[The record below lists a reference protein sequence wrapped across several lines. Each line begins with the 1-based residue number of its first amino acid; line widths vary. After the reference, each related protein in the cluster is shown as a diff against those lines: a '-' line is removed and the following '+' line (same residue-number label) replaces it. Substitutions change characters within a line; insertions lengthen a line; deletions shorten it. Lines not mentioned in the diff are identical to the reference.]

1 MKGSVSDQMGKKKHK
16 CTCRTQN
23 PNIEKRDVFF
33 KLHFNP
39 YNKDSYTRIYDVLL
53 ETYNRTYDAMYKDV
67 KEDPKKIADLYLKE
81 AYETIPNNYNYE
93 YDDGSE
99 YGEKIQEYVADRM
112 QEQSLMHYQFVL
124 MSLSNL
130 YQVFEQQLRKWLFEE
145 MTHQHNEYINQIKFT
160 LDIEEDYGEFYSQL
174 GALRNVLQEMKLTFT
189 MPTKEISEWDALF
202 GVKEDS
208 GVEVLIVETEM
219 WKTIRECNLISNT
232 FKHGSGTSAKALHK
246 VHPEY
251 FETATTT
258 KLMNLYRTTN
268 LKEVLSVDKISFEKY
283 VTAMKSFW
291 EKLKTH
297 QSGSVKL
304 EIDISS
310 EIETQGKES
319 IKGK

>member
-1 MKGSVSDQMGKKKHK
+1 MGKKKHK
-16 CTCRTQN
+16 CTCRPQN
-23 PNIEKRDVFF
+23 PNIEKREVFF
-33 KLHFNP
+33 KLYFNP
-39 YNKDSYTRIYDVLL
+39 YIKDSYTRIYDVLL

-67 KEDPKKIADLYLKE
+67 KENPKKIADLYLKE
-81 AYETIPNNYNYE
+81 AYESICNNYNHE
-93 YDDGSE
+93 NDDGSE

-145 MTHQHNEYINQIKFT
+145 MTHHHNEYINQIKFT
-160 LDIEEDYGEFYSQL
+160 LDKEEDYGEFYSQF

-189 MPTKEISEWDALF
+189 MPTKEISEWADLF
-202 GVKEDS
+202 GVIEDS
-208 GVEVLIVETEM
+208 GIEVPIVETEI
-219 WKTIRECNLISNT
+219 WQTIRECNLISNT

-246 VHPEY
+246 LHPEY

-268 LKEVLSVDKISFEKY
+268 MKEVLSVDKISFEQY
-283 VTAMKSFW
+283 ATAMKNFW

-297 QSGSVKL
+297 QDGSVKL
-304 EIDISS
+304 DIDISS
-310 EIETQGKES
+310 ELETKEKDS
-319 IKGK
+319 ITSE